1 MRDSSRTELAG
12 VSCMKVKRDDI
23 FEVRKGGQVEIT
35 F

>member
-1 MRDSSRTELAG
+1 MRDSSRTEPAG
-12 VSCMKVKRDDI
+12 ISHMQVIRDNI